1 MQNPVK
7 FRYDITNISGPTLT
21 GSNLFLNT
29 CLSASTSRPRDP
41 IHSHKATP
49 ITPLTILGSEITTI
63 TPTETTKLNSGG
75 LYLPLRTLQLLQP
88 YHSELM
94 KYLQRINKSEKIS
107 SRRKER
113 SNTGKNKSQAN
124 SEGNIQLALSTL
136 CWLAICYLA
145 IWLLLALI
153 PSFQYYFTCSFTF
166 LFFGSKS
173 SKSLRIRKKV
183 SKMKQQT
190 KHTKNHTW
198 KLSEILLF
206 KRKGKYKWSSENK
219 LATAAV
225 HWLLIYIL
233 CMNFY
238 PSFRSSLLGRIR
250 IPNYSTF
257 ACFSA
262 YLSFLLVWSL
272 IPH

>member
-29 CLSASTSRPRDP
+29 CLLASTSRSRDP

-49 ITPLTILGSEITTI
+49 ITPLTILDSEITTI

-94 KYLQRINKSEKIS
+94 KYLQRINKSGKIS

-145 IWLLLALI
+145 IWLLLVLI
-153 PSFQYYFTCSFTF
+153 LSFQYYFTCFFTF

-173 SKSLRIRKKV
+173 SKSLRIRKKKYLKWNNKPNIQKTTPESSV
-183 SKMKQQT
+183 KSFF
-190 KHTKNHTW
+190 
-198 KLSEILLF
+198 L
-206 KRKGKYKWSSENK
+206 KGRESISGHQR
-219 LATAAV
+219 T
-225 HWLLIYIL
+225 
-233 CMNFY
+233 
-238 PSFRSSLLGRIR
+238 SLLQLQSTDCLSISYVWISIPLSGLPIR
-250 IPNYSTF
+250 KNKNS
-257 ACFSA
+257 
-262 YLSFLLVWSL
+262 
-272 IPH
+272 

>member
-49 ITPLTILGSEITTI
+49 ITPLTILDSEITTI

-94 KYLQRINKSEKIS
+94 KYLQRINKSGKIS

-166 LFFGSKS
+166 LFF
-173 SKSLRIRKKV
+173 
-183 SKMKQQT
+183 
-190 KHTKNHTW
+190 
-198 KLSEILLF
+198 
-206 KRKGKYKWSSENK
+206 
-219 LATAAV
+219 LAA
-225 HWLLIYIL
+225 
-233 CMNFY
+233 N
-238 PSFRSSLLGRIR
+238 PQN
-250 IPNYSTF
+250 P
-257 ACFSA
+257 
-262 YLSFLLVWSL
+262 
-272 IPH
+272 